1 MKQLKTSVVS
11 IMIVLVAVLTVSG
24 CRGYRSSD
32 EPIHLN
38 PNFDWQPKVKAQTK
52 PMPVPSGTVAWGDGH
67 RGILDPHRSDNR
79 STEYVTGRND
89 TGSFVSTIPV
99 SVNQAMMDRGQE
111 RFNIYC
117 AVCHSQTGHLKTPVI
132 NRGFVPPPSLAD
144 PRLIGESDGYL
155 FDVITN
161 GVRTMPAYRKQVPV
175 ADRWAIVLYIRALQ
189 QSRNA
194 TMEDVPVS
202 MRRLLK

>member
-1 MKQLKTSVVS
+1 MML
-11 IMIVLVAVLTVSG
+11 VLGAMLSVSG
-24 CRGYRSSD
+24 CRGYRSAD

-38 PNFDWQPKVKAQTK
+38 PNFDWQPKVKAQAN
-52 PMPVPSGTVAWGDGH
+52 PMPVPDGTVAWGDGH
-67 RGILDPHRSDNR
+67 RGTLDPHRLDNR
-79 STEYVTGRND
+79 SKDYLTGRDD
-89 TGSFVSTIPV
+89 TGALVTKIPIP
-99 SVNQAMMDRGQE
+99 VNQAMMERGQE
-111 RFNIYC
+111 RFTIYC

-155 FDVITN
+155 FGVITN
-161 GVRTMPAYRKQVPV
+161 GIRSMPAYRKQVPV

-194 TMEDVPVS
+194 TMEDVPPS